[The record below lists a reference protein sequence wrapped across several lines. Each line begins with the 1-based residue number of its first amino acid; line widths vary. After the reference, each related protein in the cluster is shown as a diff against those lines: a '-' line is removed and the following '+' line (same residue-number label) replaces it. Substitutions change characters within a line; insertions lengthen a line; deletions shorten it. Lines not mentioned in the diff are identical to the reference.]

1 MNTNCY
7 NTEYVDGGEQDIIQI
22 ANVLFLKEPQPAQSV
37 QLGFER
43 LNLKQIHEELL
54 IFFTLGMKSLFSDSA
69 GRVNLANL
77 SAEQFGL
84 VNQYFN
90 SIGFNVYY
98 KVYTESQ
105 YDEMIKFAT
114 NDSEPMTQLDHFR
127 YKLKTNDYNI
137 IYVIYFSLM

>member
-1 MNTNCY
+1 MNTNGSD
-7 NTEYVDGGEQDIIQI
+7 TEYVDGGEQDIVQI
-22 ANVLFLKEPQPAQSV
+22 ANILFLKKPQPARSV
-37 QLGFER
+37 QLGFEG
-43 LNLKQIHEELL
+43 LDLKQIHEELL
-54 IFFTLGMKSLFSDSA
+54 IFFTLGMKSLFSDSM

-77 SAEQFGL
+77 SDDHFSL

-114 NDSEPMTQLDHFR
+114 NNSEPMTQLDHFR